1 MLGISGNAT
10 RFFQKQRSV
19 FVFRSQRECLVVQA
33 DFLTAGLVYEEQER
47 LMAKS
52 SFNNFVF
59 AVFLAFVFSTC
70 LTGIVAAAEEETL
83 MGYVVKQGKGFVIEA
98 DDGDYILKGKD
109 VSKLVGKLV
118 EVTGIITQSNKG
130 DVIEIKS
137 ILPIE
142 ETQPD

>member
-1 MLGISGNAT
+1 
-10 RFFQKQRSV
+10 
-19 FVFRSQRECLVVQA
+19 VQA
-33 DFLTAGLVYEEQER
+33 DFLKAGLVYEQQER
-47 LMAKS
+47 LMAKRS
-52 SFNNFVF
+52 IKNFVF
-59 AVFLAFVFSTC
+59 AVFLVFLFSTC
-70 LTGIVAAAEEETL
+70 ITGIVAAAEEETL

-98 DDGDYILKGKD
+98 DDGDYIVKGKD

-130 DVIEIKS
+130 DVIEVKS